1 MDLIFFVRGT
11 GTPGGGVLK
20 AGTLAPRGLQP
31 TGTSLIENKRSYNDL
46 GGSYE
51 VSSAS

>member
-1 MDLIFFVRGT
+1 MDLNFFVRGT
-11 GTPGGGVLK
+11 GTPGDGVLK
-20 AGTLAPRGLQP
+20 AGALARRVIGPRA
-31 TGTSLIENKRSYNDL
+31 SLIENKRSYNDL

>member
-11 GTPGGGVLK
+11 GTSGGGVLK
-20 AGTLAPRGLQP
+20 AGTWPGVVINPRA
-31 TGTSLIENKRSYNDL
+31 SLIENKRNYNDL